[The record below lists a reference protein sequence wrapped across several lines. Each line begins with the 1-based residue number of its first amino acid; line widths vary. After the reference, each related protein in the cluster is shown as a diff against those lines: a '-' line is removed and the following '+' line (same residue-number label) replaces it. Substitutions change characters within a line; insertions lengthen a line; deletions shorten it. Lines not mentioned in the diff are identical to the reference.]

1 MTEEQH
7 HLKDEMK
14 NEITKACQEKEKIA
28 EGKKAYD
35 AKRPSLKAEIEA
47 KAKAHEKLANEIA
60 EGKKEFDKKR
70 PSLQAEIAKKAQAHE
85 KIAQEIEKGKKE
97 FDAKKGELFKEIE
110 KKVAKKK

>member
-47 KAKAHEKLANEIA
+47 KAKAHEKVANQIA
-60 EGKKEFDKKR
+60 EGKKEFDSKK
-70 PSLQAEIAKKAQAHE
+70 Q
-85 KIAQEIEKGKKE
+85 
-97 FDAKKGELFKEIE
+97 ELFKEIQNKAE
-110 KKVAKKK
+110 KK

>member
-1 MTEEQH
+1 MSEEKH
-7 HLKDEMK
+7 HLGQDMK
-14 NEITKACQEKEKIA
+14 SQIEKEVA
-28 EGKKAYD
+28 EKK
-35 AKRPSLKAEIEA
+35 K
-47 KAKAHEKLANEIA
+47 IA